1 MYLLDTCV
9 ISDFVKGEKGTLFKV
24 KNCSPPQLAISAITV
39 MEIDYGLRLNPQK
52 AKKISPLIEQLL
64 EPITIIPFGVTEA
77 ELAASIRAFLKNKG
91 TPIGANDVLIGATA
105 LASNKIMVTANIN
118 EFNRIPDLRV
128 DSWRD

>member
-77 ELAASIRAFLKNKG
+77 EFAASIRAFLKNKG